1 MLTNS
6 WLTAQPRHQ
15 RKLAVSTKK
24 DKLMLL
30 QMVHSSAEFSIGILI
45 VSHNT
50 VAIQSEHN
58 TRFDIVKRWYD
69 INLP

>member
-1 MLTNS
+1 
-6 WLTAQPRHQ
+6 
-15 RKLAVSTKK
+15 
-24 DKLMLL
+24 MLL
-30 QMVHSSAEFSIGILI
+30 QMVQSSAEFSIGILI
-45 VSHNT
+45 MSHNT